1 MTKRTWKIVGIVALS
16 LVAIAGISG
25 YLYYRSFKNT
35 PQYSLALLVD
45 AAKRDDKEEIAKLVD
60 TDAVVDDFVAQ
71 IVQHAV
77 DLYGRGLPPSV
88 IDKIGSLAQPLM
100 PSIKERARAELP
112 GAIRVRSQR
121 LANVPFFAMVFAAD
135 KYLDIKVNGDL
146 ATVKSKDPNRPL
158 EMRMRRNGDRW
169 QVVGVKDDQLATDIA
184 RSIGQQIISLATA
197 KLTDAAAEKLGVGN
211 LFNLLKQAEELVG
224 Q

>member
-1 MTKRTWKIVGIVALS
+1 MSKRTWKIVGIVLLS

-45 AAKRDDKEEIAKLVD
+45 AAKRDDKDTIAQLVD

-88 IDKIGSLAQPLM
+88 IEKIGAIAEPLM
-100 PSIKERARAELP
+100 PSIKERARAQLP
-112 GAIRVRSQR
+112 GAIRVRSKR
-121 LANVPFFAMVFAAD
+121 LANIPFFAMVLAAD
-135 KYLDIKVNGDL
+135 KYLDIKVDGDL

-184 RSIGQQIISLATA
+184 RSIGQQIIDLASA
-197 KLTDAAAEKLGVGN
+197 KLTEAAADRLGVGN

>member
-1 MTKRTWKIVGIVALS
+1 MTKRTWKIAGIVALS
-16 LVAIAGISG
+16 LVVFAGLSV
-25 YLYYRSFKNT
+25 YLYYRSFRDT

-77 DLYGRGLPPSV
+77 DLYGRGLPQGV
-88 IDKIGSLAQPLM
+88 IDKIAAIAEPIM
-100 PSIKERARAELP
+100 PSIKDRARAQLP

-121 LANVPFFAMVFAAD
+121 LANIPFFAMVLAAD
-135 KYLDIKVNGDL
+135 RYLDIKVDGEL

-158 EMRMRRNGDRW
+158 EMRMKRNGDRW
-169 QVVGVKDDQLATDIA
+169 KVVGVKDDQLATDIA
-184 RSIGQQIISLATA
+184 RSVGQQIISLATA
-197 KLTDAAAEKLGVGN
+197 KLTDAAAERLGVGN

>member
-1 MTKRTWKIVGIVALS
+1 MTRQVWKTTGIVALS
-16 LVAIAGISG
+16 LVLVMGLSG
-25 YLYYRSFKNT
+25 YLYYRSFQNT

-45 AAKRDDKEEIAKLVD
+45 AAKRDDKDQIASLVD

-88 IDKIGSLAQPLM
+88 IDKIAGIAAPVM
-100 PSIKERARAELP
+100 PAIKDRARAQLP

-121 LANVPFFAMVFAAD
+121 LANIPFFAMVLAAD
-135 KYLDIKVNGDL
+135 RYLEIKVDGDT
-146 ATVKSKDPNRPL
+146 ATVNSKDPNRPL
-158 EMRMRRNGDRW
+158 EMRMRRNGNRW

-184 RSIGQQIISLATA
+184 RSIGQQIIALASA
-197 KLTDAAAEKLGVGN
+197 KLTEAAADRLGVGN
-211 LFNLLKQAEELVG
+211 LFNLLKQAEALVG

>member
-1 MTKRTWKIVGIVALS
+1 MSKRVWKVAGIVLLS
-16 LVAIAGISG
+16 LFAIAGVSG

-45 AAKRDDKEEIAKLVD
+45 AAKRDDKDEIAKLVD

-71 IVQHAV
+71 IVDHAV
-77 DLYGRGLPPSV
+77 ELYGRGLPQAV
-88 IDKIGSLAQPLM
+88 IDKIAVIAEPIM
-100 PSIKERARAELP
+100 PAIKDRARAQLP

-121 LANVPFFAMVFAAD
+121 LANIPFFAMVLAAD
-135 KYLDIKVNGDL
+135 KYLDIKVNGDI
-146 ATVKSKDPNRPL
+146 ATLKSKDPNRPL

-184 RSIGQQIISLATA
+184 RSIGQQIISLASA
-197 KLTDAAAEKLGVGN
+197 KLTEAAADRLGVGN